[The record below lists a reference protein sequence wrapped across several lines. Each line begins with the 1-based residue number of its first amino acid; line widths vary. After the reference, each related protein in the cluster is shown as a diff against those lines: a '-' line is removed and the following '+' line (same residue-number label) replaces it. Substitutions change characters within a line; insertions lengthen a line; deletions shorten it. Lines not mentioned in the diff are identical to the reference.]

1 MTGGQGGILVWFRSG
16 KVSIK
21 TIVCGKK
28 IITFLIIY
36 PVVNH
41 FAALAGDDGFGVI
54 LDTSDGESCVV
65 EGHDVTF
72 FVEGADTEA
81 WGERVRVHY
90 P

>member
-1 MTGGQGGILVWFRSG
+1 M
-16 KVSIK
+16 VSIGESQHQDHCMWEK
-21 TIVCGKK
+21 NNYI
-28 IITFLIIY
+28 FNYL
-36 PVVNH
+36 
-41 FAALAGDDGFGVI
+41 AALAGDDGFGVI

>member
-1 MTGGQGGILVWFRSG
+1 M
-16 KVSIK
+16 VSIGESQHQDHCMWEK
-21 TIVCGKK
+21 NNYI
-28 IITFLIIY
+28 FIIY

>member
-1 MTGGQGGILVWFRSG
+1 M
-16 KVSIK
+16 
-21 TIVCGKK
+21 
-28 IITFLIIY
+28 
-36 PVVNH
+36 
-41 FAALAGDDGFGVI
+41 AALAGDDGFGVI
-54 LDTSDGESCVV
+54 LDASDGEGCVV